1 MVSGFWFVFAFA
13 FVLLLFSFVSIFF
26 LLIFS
31 SSNILCYTGL
41 LSGRV
46 GIHAHPVLTS
56 RF

>member
-1 MVSGFWFVFAFA
+1 MVSGLFLL
-13 FVLLLFSFVSIFF
+13 LLLFYYYLVLYQFFF

-41 LSGRV
+41 LSGSG

>member
-1 MVSGFWFVFAFA
+1 MVSGLFLL
-13 FVLLLFSFVSIFF
+13 LLLFYYYLVLYQFFF